1 MSKQYKG
8 WEIIKGLSEGKFKEG
23 DKFLGVLG
31 IEFEVCKYENG
42 NYYLKDKN
50 GEVGKIHEEITDNN
64 INFTKVKEPITFM
77 EAVESNKYIKII
89 DEDIVK
95 RVRNF
100 KEEEIEDNKY
110 GLEFIF
116 SRFLDGKYLSL
127 YEIVTILG
135 LVFYS
140 SSLREILTTK
150 KIFEIED

>member
-31 IEFEVCKYENG
+31 IEFKVCKYENG

-50 GEVGKIHEEITDNN
+50 GEVGKIHEEITDSN
-64 INFTKVKEPITFM
+64 INFTKVKEPITFI
-77 EAVESNKYIKII
+77 EAVESKKCIKII
-89 DEDIVK
+89 DKDIIKSVK
-95 RVRNF
+95 NF
-100 KEEEIEDNKY
+100 KEKEIKDNEY
-110 GLEFIF
+110 NLEYIF
-116 SRFLDGKYLSL
+116 YRFLEGEYLSL
-127 YEIVTILG
+127 YEMVTILG

-140 SSLREILTTK
+140 SFLREIFTTK

>member
-31 IEFEVCKYENG
+31 IEFKVCKYENG

-64 INFTKVKEPITFM
+64 INFTKVKEPITFI
-77 EAVESNKYIKII
+77 EAVESEKCIKII
-89 DEDIVK
+89 DKDIIKSVK
-95 RVRNF
+95 NF
-100 KEEEIEDNKY
+100 KEKEIKDNEY
-110 GLEFIF
+110 ELEFIF

-140 SSLREILTTK
+140 SFLREIFTTK

>member
-31 IEFEVCKYENG
+31 IEFKVCKYENG

-50 GEVGKIHEEITDNN
+50 GEVGKIHEEITDSN
-64 INFTKVKEPITFM
+64 INFTKVKEPITFI
-77 EAVESNKYIKII
+77 EAVESKKCIKII
-89 DEDIVK
+89 DKDIIKSVK
-95 RVRNF
+95 NF
-100 KEEEIEDNKY
+100 KEKEIKDNEY
-110 GLEFIF
+110 ELEFII
-116 SRFLDGKYLSL
+116 SRVLDGKYLSL

-140 SSLREILTTK
+140 SFLREIFTTK

>member
-31 IEFEVCKYENG
+31 IEFKVCKYENG

-64 INFTKVKEPITFM
+64 INFTKVKEPITFI
-77 EAVESNKYIKII
+77 EAVESKKCIKKIDKDII
-89 DEDIVK
+89 KSVK
-95 RVRNF
+95 NF
-100 KEEEIEDNKY
+100 KEKEIKDNKY
-110 GLEFIF
+110 ELGDVFD
-116 SRFLDGKYLSL
+116 RFFKGEYLLL
-127 YEIVTILG
+127 YELTEILG

-140 SSLREILTTK
+140 SLL
-150 KIFEIED
+150 